1 MIKFDWKTCGR
12 IAATAFG
19 LFLCI
24 HYWPGFIGLIK
35 AIFGAASPVI
45 IGLVAAYIIN
55 ILMSFYEKYYFPK
68 SNNKFIKKS
77 RRAACMILAI
87 ISLLGAISLVIG
99 LVIPELISCIK
110 FLIAEIPPAIEKI
123 ISSEFINEHV
133 PSQVLTELE
142 SINWKDYISQVS
154 NVVVNGIGGAVDIIF
169 TTVTSIFSGI
179 VTAFISVIFTVYLLI
194 DRDRLKHQF
203 KKLMRCY
210 LPQKLN
216 NRILYTLKIF
226 DKCFHRYFVG
236 QCTEAV
242 ILGVLCTL
250 GMLIFRFPYAG
261 MVGALIGFTALI
273 PIAGAYI
280 GAGIGALMILTESPL
295 KALFFLIFII
305 CLQQVEGNIIYPKVV
320 GKSIG
325 LPGLWVLA
333 AVTIGGGLFGV
344 AGMLIG
350 VPITAAFYRIIKEDV
365 RRRNPECLC
374 EKPLAD
380 SPLASENTA
389 PGDADKAEYT
399 AK

>member
-12 IAATAFG
+12 IAVTVFG
-19 LFLCI
+19 LFICI
-24 HYWPGFIGLIK
+24 HYWTGFIDLIK
-35 AIFGAASPVI
+35 AILGAASPVI
-45 IGLVAAYIIN
+45 IGLAAAYIIN
-55 ILMSFYEKYYFPK
+55 ILMAFYEKHYFPK
-68 SNNKFIKKS
+68 SANKFIKKS
-77 RRAACMILAI
+77 RRAVCMILAI
-87 ISLLGAISLVIG
+87 VSLLGAISLVIG
-99 LVIPELISCIK
+99 LVIPELVSCIK
-110 FLIAEIPPAIEKI
+110 FLIAEIPPAIEKL

-133 PSQVLTELE
+133 PAQVLTELK

-154 NVVVNGIGGAVDIIF
+154 NVVVSGIGDAVDIIF

-179 VTAFISVIFTVYLLI
+179 VTAFISIIFTVYLLI
-194 DRDRLKHQF
+194 DRDRLKYQF
-203 KKLMRCY
+203 KKLMKCY
-210 LPQKLN
+210 LSEKIN
-216 NRILYTLKIF
+216 ARVIYTTKIF
-226 DKCFHRYFVG
+226 DKCFHRYIVG

-295 KALFFLIFII
+295 KALLFIVFII
-305 CLQQVEGNIIYPKVV
+305 CLQQIEGNIIYPKVV

-350 VPITAAFYRIIKEDV
+350 VPITAALYRIIKEDV
-365 RRRNPECLC
+365 RHRNPECLC
-374 EKPLAD
+374 DDIPSD
-380 SPLASENTA
+380 SPHGSGNTA
-389 PGDADKAEYT
+389 SSEADKAEIT
-399 AK
+399 PE